1 MCVYGGGGGG
11 GGGGGSSCL
20 LHYNVLRTKID
31 M

>member
-1 MCVYGGGGGG
+1 MCVYGGGGG